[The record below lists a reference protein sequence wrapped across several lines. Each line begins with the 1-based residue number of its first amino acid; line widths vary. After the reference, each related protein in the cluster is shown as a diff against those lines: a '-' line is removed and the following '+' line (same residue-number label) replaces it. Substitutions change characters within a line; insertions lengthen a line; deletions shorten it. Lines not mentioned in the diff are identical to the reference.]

1 MLINQVLPAWEIALQ
16 LGQLNEQ
23 VIDHEF
29 FYQGIP
35 LIRPPSGKQDFDRFL
50 PDGRS
55 VEIKLDLRSQ
65 ATDWAVLEEPTFNR
79 AADIHIHTLTY
90 AVVLTREQVEQ
101 LYRRGKV
108 VKIGQQQYQGRAVSK
123 QDMKQT
129 GIYLNRF
136 IRELKQS
143 NV

>member
-1 MLINQVLPAWEIALQ
+1 MLANQVLPAWEIAIE

-29 FYQGIP
+29 SYQGIP
-35 LIRPPSGKQDFDRFL
+35 LIRTPKGKQDFDRFL

-65 ATDWAVLEEPTFNR
+65 TTDWAVLEEPTYNR
-79 AADIHIHTLTY
+79 AADLHIHTLTY

-108 VKIGQQQYQGRAVSK
+108 VKIGQQQYSGQAVTK

-129 GIYLNRF
+129 GVYL
-136 IRELKQS
+136 S
-143 NV
+143 CSA